1 MNIAKKLLSDKDV
14 EVLYGLNARTLQRNR
29 VDKIGLPYHKI
40 GKLVKYHVDDIEK
53 YLEQNRVVQN
63 ER

>member
-1 MNIAKKLLSDKDV
+1 MNITKKLLSDKDV

-29 VDKIGLPYHKI
+29 VDKIGIPYHKI

-53 YLEQNRVVQN
+53 YLEQNRVVED